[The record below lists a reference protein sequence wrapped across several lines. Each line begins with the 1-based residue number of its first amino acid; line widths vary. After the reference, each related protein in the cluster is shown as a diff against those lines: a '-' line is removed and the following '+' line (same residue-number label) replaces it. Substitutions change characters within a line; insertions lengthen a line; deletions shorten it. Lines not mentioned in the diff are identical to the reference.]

1 MKRYKVTLQT
11 TYTKECFL
19 VYALNPIHAAEIV
32 RHVEGI
38 KFNPLHVWKVTQVTA
53 RTKFDVSPKII

>member
-1 MKRYKVTLQT
+1 MKRYKVTLKT
-11 TYTKECFL
+11 TYTNECFL

-38 KFNPLHVWKVTQVTA
+38 KFNTLHVWKVTKATD
-53 RTKFDVSPKII
+53 RTKFDVSPKVI